1 MNWIVFAIIAP
12 LFLSGYQALSKLL
25 PKKTPV
31 FLVSFYI
38 YALATL
44 FFLILHLIGSSNKS
58 FSLNLK
64 YAPIVIGIAAFL
76 TIANY
81 SIVKAYTL
89 GAPQSSFSAIF
100 NPLYIIF
107 GLFLGVIIWQEKL
120 NLYQAL
126 GVALSLI
133 GMMLVIYFKK

>member
-58 FSLNLK
+58 FSLSFK